1 MADNNNIPI
10 LLNQFNNERP
20 DILDSLD
27 FQNTVSNG
35 PAGVYRFVGN
45 GGNQDLHAKNF
56 LRANLVDD
64 IVTVQGAIR
73 YNNNDNVFQGYS
85 GNEWLTFTASQGQ
98 AGADGTSFSTV
109 VKCNNLFNTGETD
122 SSFGLFKDV
131 VLTTTITEEE
141 TTTDTTSNEI
151 LRIHTIPSIKYTSN
165 TPFDL
170 SQYTINFIPSTPTE
184 YYVGVRKNDIW
195 PQVPYTTMTSVNSS
209 ISGSITAD
217 GYYVYNIPT
226 PGFFF
231 YGQQYTNIYIN
242 FNGFI
247 TFNSSEAVFNQ
258 NIYQNHLSKK
268 RISLFYA
275 NLIPSSDTA
284 NPTDIFIGTGK
295 YGEIVITYNNFLI
308 YPGTT
313 DYVNAQVRLF
323 LSNSITDSVLG
334 YSDDYY
340 SNGTIQITYNS
351 VNHITPLIGLS
362 DGNGYNSSTFQQVNF
377 KSLEFGNFHET
388 TKPKGLPKLRIMFV
402 FKVKTT
408 ESNTFE
414 QAAQTKFTA
423 MLPENSS
430 ETYHADNA
438 SYTEGDYTYYK
449 IIFNDFNDSTSTY
462 LEAPNTGLTKVSQ
475 DKSADGLYYIKTLD
489 LGNIQIKKMAVA
501 IRSIFD
507 YDTGTSLV
515 FANNKSYSDLT
526 SVDNNGTS
534 NLFPSNSD
542 LVETNW
548 QSLLED
554 TSTKN
559 SFIDL
564 TEIYDDNHD
573 NAPPLSDLNSSKDY
587 KNIYNSTVDLRK
599 YNSRIYRIQGR
610 YSDKSVLNES
620 NSNRDNKTFEKTLLI
635 KTIFEL
641 NSDIDLPANA
651 SSFNTAQLLI
661 DSITNGPYHITA
673 INDEDWFSISFPLN
687 ISKTIS
693 IVDFKNESNS
703 SNMRDGTNISLRMYE
718 LINNV
723 LTEKSVTMATTT
735 NNFKKYNFP
744 YDTGSSANKTYY
756 IQVTSTGKFGFY
768 GLKLE
773 NTSGG
778 DFISSNIAID
788 AHLASYKFTRLTSG
802 SGATTNVDPPAKLN
816 LKYANA
822 GDLASIFM
830 INDDTME
837 HNSIKGMY
845 CIINKQTQDH
855 GSYYV
860 ISIYGYDGLPKKL
873 SDNTTEILG
882 LRLEKEGS
890 DNDVDIFE
898 YSAAIDDM
906 IFKNNRTLLLIN
918 SKSIFKYDMDSGYLS
933 LEKNL
938 STEIGSGT
946 EITFNKINYISSST
960 TLESYNAIFK
970 DASGN
975 LKILNLD
982 SSFANTTTYDSSTL
996 SVPVSG
1002 AFNHVEVVGNLLYIS
1017 INKSSGSTLLKLTF
1031 DTSNRTYSLAEASTD
1046 RLEITESI
1054 KFTKYAA
1061 DTVNS
1066 NNYLLIVKKNS
1077 TTQDQLVRYS
1087 ASDFTLSSSITQFN
1101 SNVIDFRYKNN
1112 LIIFL
1117 NFITGTNSY
1126 YIYNISDLSLRIS
1139 ETSNLENLINID
1151 ALKVYKTDVILL
1163 MNKEET
1169 PDSDSDQTL
1178 IKIIYKKI
1186 NASDSLELLGVDF
1199 TSGSTNFSY
1208 FTDTS
1213 SNTFNLSGNL
1223 FTGKNTTKNFYLNN
1237 GNTLNDNS
1245 TMSNDISNKY
1255 IKPINKHFKFTNL
1268 AIGSNDTAIDNVI
1281 LLGFNG
1287 DNSDS
1292 NKHIFL
1298 EKLGYNLDSSI
1309 TDTGSKTESQEGKF
1323 HIITSDISTKI
1334 TTSDGTFQI
1343 IQQETIY
1350 ITDKYYKGVIYYD
1363 TENTCFKFNLYSLG
1377 IDTTNITLVKT
1388 LTINT
1393 GSYTIIDITPPILKV
1408 FNDGDDDK
1416 FYVFYNTYESFD
1428 NYISI
1433 LLVIDSTSSTSDSN
1447 NVILDLSP
1455 SSNSLIN
1462 KIKISTSSVFKAIP
1476 FIDPVNNNKKFLIIS
1491 KQEWN
1496 NYEAEPLDDSLFIVD
1511 VTQTTSIVINQISTS
1526 WESIRNNFSSSAF
1539 IEKDNTVYGIVMY
1552 NDGYGKT
1559 VKLYKFPS
1567 EHTPG
1572 TITEITGSNNTSLS
1586 NNDLTSNDLLY
1597 GLYYTS
1603 VMNIPKI
1610 KILCYKTT
1618 NNIYF
1623 FFLTFNTSL
1632 NKLIIR
1638 VINYSTNTNNFSL
1651 SNGPQIDISIGG
1663 SNLYS
1668 ELKILQFDY
1677 IKDKS
1682 GTDYIILS
1690 YYQNN
1695 GTSTDAYENRKFHVY
1710 ENNSGTLNEKASGTM
1725 TGMFFVDIWDNSLLI
1740 MRNTSSNG
1748 LKFTAFLIPT
1758 SSTLTIADD
1767 TSGATDFPVDTFTIT
1782 NILRTLQ
1789 SINRYGTSTDSSI
1802 EDTDERKKYR
1812 FDFIAM
1818 NTSTNDTNLGFEQL
1832 GTSERK
1838 YSLVSYGSYITSSS
1852 SGSGGSSSSTTT
1864 ADSSAVEKIVSHFYE
1879 SFLGN
1884 STNSIAV
1891 IGKKLSTTNSNNDS
1905 DIGTNYFLYLS
1916 AYKNTGDT
1924 TYAYLKTSVI
1934 PNYIPFYGG
1943 KEIKGLWKN
1952 EIGGITDAD
1961 ISYSI
1966 EQPSEFGWLDT
1977 NSTSYGN
1984 PIRITSSQKDVNSKT
1999 IIVNNT
2005 TIVEQFWYTEDDF
2018 WNTIMVNSNSFSPLF
2033 TTDSSGNTVSNSVNT
2048 SNLNGL
2054 LLTPIGP
2061 IGTAV
2066 NGTMIYNFVEKTS
2079 TVTYANLSSTN
2090 NAVTNVKLDHT
2101 GGVPDD
2107 KNLYHYHKYPVSLDA
2122 ALKIGDIPDNF
2133 TDKSSLITFSPRV
2146 GETYFFNQSSY
2157 TNTDFPMI
2165 FKTKHKASS
2174 TRSTRVIRYNLSY
2187 TDSSKSKYKITKISI
2202 DNVNETPTV
2211 VDTDGILEDII
2222 GGDILEFEYDLSN
2235 YPDIITENPLYIGT
2249 TLSGANKSVDLASTS
2264 IVTQNFVDE
2273 DPDVKYISV
2282 LFAST
2287 IPDFTLYYASE
2298 ENINMGEAILTGK
2311 VYKYLMTLAAKRHG
2325 SGNCYYL
2332 QETSPSAVAA
2342 IERLDITNIGV
2353 GDILFLDYS
2362 DTTISNTTN
2371 IPYLSTNSQGST
2383 TAVEKFD
2390 TTNQFTSVTSNV
2402 LRFTPDS
2409 SFKDTKLYYQNAV
2422 AASMGGLIRA
2432 KTSENSS
2439 YNFSDT
2445 FNVHGNAG
2453 VTKNSH
2459 IRFTIPPDFDYLNMN
2474 ILASSTGTGTD
2485 NLGGATD
2492 SNGINT
2498 DATGIVVNPME
2509 YTIKYQSSKFEF
2521 YFGINNISN
2530 ISSTTIESFEGLGK
2544 NIELYEGFTYK
2555 ITKDTTLT
2563 DEESNGIRLRF
2574 SETTTHTLQYLFDDT
2589 YKETVDYITFTVPTF
2604 SSTSEPKQLY
2614 VYSTKGDSLGS
2625 QFDGSPGT
2633 IKILKKRPRNFFVF
2647 KEAGTSTDIFK
2658 LYDRTD
2664 FTTTL
2669 LSSFENRNIS
2679 SHAGFI
2685 DYELGKSYLD
2695 IMKSKTGSSGHSP
2708 ILGYAFDGFPIY
2720 GPYGYDHTDNNYSSD
2735 DNRETSCPVKLMLSS
2750 YTGPVDSLG
2759 NPTYIQR
2766 VKDTSTGANTE
2777 YLDICNGRFGKT
2789 PEYPNGIYHYY
2800 FTINVDL
2807 TGFARTANDGKYGYF
2822 NGTST
2827 NIIQAKYPYTIGAF
2841 RGVPD
2846 IYNFR
2851 DTYSNT
2857 SEETTTTTSTNSVN
2871 TFTINFKSIKS
2882 AQQKNN
2888 GTTYNSVNITQD
2900 DKFIHLRPE
2909 KNPYIWNFT
2918 NEVEQGSGMFHGY
2931 DSISSGNTISGLRS
2945 ATDPASTQTID
2956 DDFKAYGN
2964 ISKWIANGTI
2974 SRGEAVQLFT
2984 DTDNTTLKA
2993 QKYDTT
2999 GTSSEADSAA
3009 GLAFLGI
3016 ALNDA
3021 SDGGKVYIC
3030 TKGITTIKLGNTVT
3044 SLAYGSYGILK
3055 YSAVAGAI
3063 SGLLST
3069 TDDNLNNIILAG
3081 IPVAGYF
3088 LENYSSGLSQGK
3100 YVLFYVKG
3108 SIDFN

>member
-1 MADNNNIPI
+1 MANDNNIPI
-10 LLNQFNNERP
+10 LLNQFNDERP
-20 DILDSLD
+20 DITTSLD

-56 LRANLVDD
+56 IRANLVDD

-109 VKCNNLFNTGETD
+109 VQCNNLINTGETD

-131 VLTTTITEEE
+131 VLTTTVTDEE
-141 TTTDTTSNEI
+141 TTTEPTSNEI
-151 LRIHTIPSIKYTSN
+151 LRIHSIPSIKYTTN

-217 GYYVYNIPT
+217 GYFVYNIPT

-308 YPGTT
+308 YPGTN

-323 LSNSITDSVLG
+323 LSNSISDSVLG

-340 SNGTIQITYNS
+340 SNGTIQISYNS
-351 VNHITPLIGLS
+351 VNHDTPLIGLS
-362 DGNGYNSSTFQQVNF
+362 NGNGYNSSTFQQVNF
-377 KSLEFGNFHET
+377 KTLEFGNFHET

-408 ESNTFE
+408 GGNPLE
-414 QAAQTKFTA
+414 QAAQTKFSA
-423 MLPENSS
+423 MLPGTSS

-438 SYTEGDYTYYK
+438 SYTQGDHTYYK
-449 IIFNDFNDSTSTY
+449 IIFNDFNDSTNTY

-475 DKSADGLYYIKTLD
+475 DKSEVGLHYIKTLD
-489 LGNIQIKKMAVA
+489 LGNIQIDKMAVA

-507 YDTGTSLV
+507 YDTGTSPV
-515 FANNKSYSDLT
+515 FSNNKSYSDLT

-554 TSTKN
+554 TTTKN
-559 SFIDL
+559 SFINLNELYNDEVN
-564 TEIYDDNHD
+564 T
-573 NAPPLSDLNSSKDY
+573 PRLSTLNLHKDY
-587 KNIYNSTVDLRK
+587 KNIYNSTTDLRK

-610 YSDKSVLNES
+610 FSDKSVLNE
-620 NSNRDNKTFEKTLLI
+620 SNRDNKTFEKTLLI

-641 NSDIDLPANA
+641 NSDIDLPTNA

-661 DSITNGPYHITA
+661 DSITNGPYHITYV
-673 INDEDWFSISFPLN
+673 NDEDWFSISFPLN

-703 SNMRDGTNISLRMYE
+703 SNMRDGSNISLRMYE

-723 LTEKSVTMATTT
+723 LTEKSVTITTTT

-778 DFISSNIAID
+778 DVIASNIAID
-788 AHLASYKFTRLTSG
+788 AHLTSYKFTRLTSG
-802 SGATTNVDPPAKLN
+802 AAATTNVDPPAKLN
-816 LKYANA
+816 LKYANGA
-822 GDLASIFM
+822 DLASIFM
-830 INDDTME
+830 INDDTLK
-837 HNSIKGMY
+837 HSSITGMY

-882 LRLEKEGS
+882 LRLEKEAS

-906 IFKNNRTLLLIN
+906 IFKDNRTLLLIN

-946 EITFNKINYISSST
+946 DITFNKINYISGSS
-960 TLESYNAIFK
+960 TLESYNVIFK

-982 SSFANTTTYDSSTL
+982 SSFANTTTYDSSNL
-996 SVPVSG
+996 SVPISG

-1017 INKSSGSTLLKLTF
+1017 INKSSGATLLKLTF
-1031 DTSNRTYSLAEASTD
+1031 DTSNRTYSLADASTD
-1046 RLEITESI
+1046 KLEITESI

-1087 ASDFTLSSSITQFN
+1087 ASDFTSSSSITQFS

-1117 NFITGTNSY
+1117 NFISGTNSY
-1126 YIYNISDLSLRIS
+1126 YIYNISDLTLRIS

-1151 ALKVYKTDVILL
+1151 ALKIYNTDVILL

-1169 PDSDSDQTL
+1169 TGSDSDQTL

-1223 FTGKNTTKNFYLNN
+1223 FTGKNTTKNFYFNN
-1237 GNTLNDNS
+1237 GNALNDSS

-1268 AIGSNDTAIDNVI
+1268 AVGSNGTAIDNVI

-1287 DNSDS
+1287 DSSDS

-1298 EKLGYNLDSSI
+1298 EKLGYNLDVI

-1323 HIITSDISTKI
+1323 HKISTDFSSKITSNP
-1334 TTSDGTFQI
+1334 GTFEI

-1350 ITDKYYKGVIYYD
+1350 ITDKYYKGMIYYD
-1363 TENTCFKFNLYSLG
+1363 TTNSLYKFNLYSLG

-1393 GSYTIIDITPPILKV
+1393 GSYTMVESAPPILKV

-1428 NYISI
+1428 NYSSF

-1455 SSNSLIN
+1455 SPPSK
-1462 KIKISTSSVFKAIP
+1462 KIKISETSIFNVVPYLFTDSSENIK
-1476 FIDPVNNNKKFLIIS
+1476 KKFLITS
-1491 KQEWN
+1491 KDKDEWTGLT
-1496 NYEAEPLDDSLFIVD
+1496 APVDSLFILD
-1511 VTQTTSIVINQISTS
+1511 IT
-1526 WESIRNNFSSSAF
+1526 SSSAMTIYIFSTSNWTSTIRNQFNSSGF
-1539 IEKDNTVYGIVMY
+1539 IEKENTVYGIVMY
-1552 NDGYGKT
+1552 NDGGGKT

-1572 TITEITGSNNTSLS
+1572 TISDITGSNNTFSS
-1586 NNDLTSNDLLY
+1586 NSSLTSNDSLY

-1603 VMNIPKI
+1603 VTIIPKI
-1610 KILCYKTT
+1610 KILCFKTGT
-1618 NNIYF
+1618 NIYF
-1623 FFLTFNTSL
+1623 YFLTFNKSSK
-1632 NKLIIR
+1632 KLIIR
-1638 VINYSTNTNNFSL
+1638 VINYSTNNNNFSL
-1651 SNGPQIDISIGG
+1651 SNGPEIDIDIDTST
-1663 SNLYS
+1663 SS
-1668 ELKILQFDY
+1668 TDELKILQFDY
-1677 IKDKS
+1677 INDKS
-1682 GTDYIILS
+1682 GNDYVILS

-1695 GTSTDAYENRKFHVY
+1695 GNGTDAYENRKFCVY

-1725 TGMFFVDIWDNSLLI
+1725 TNMFFVDIWDNSLLV
-1740 MRNTSSNG
+1740 MRNTSNG

-1758 SSTLTIADD
+1758 STNLTIADD

-1782 NILRTLQ
+1782 NIMRTLQ
-1789 SINRYGTSTDSSI
+1789 SINRYGTSIDSSI

-1812 FDFIAM
+1812 FDFITM

-1852 SGSGGSSSSTTT
+1852 SSSGGSTSSTTT

-1943 KEIKGLWKN
+1943 KQIKGLWKN
-1952 EIGGITDAD
+1952 EIGGSTDAD

-2018 WNTIMVNSNSFSPLF
+2018 WNTIMINSNSFSPLF

-2061 IGTAV
+2061 IGTAI

-2107 KNLYHYHKYPVSLDA
+2107 KNLYHYHKYPVSLEA
-2122 ALKIGDIPDNF
+2122 ALKIGDIADSSSSTF

-2157 TNTDFPMI
+2157 TNTDFPLI
-2165 FKTKHKASS
+2165 FKTKKKANSS
-2174 TRSTRVIRYNLSY
+2174 RTSLATTRYNISY
-2187 TDSSKSKYKITKISI
+2187 SSSGYALTFNQSTDGTDRPTIFENIISDIMVGDIIEFLYADVSDTTNFPIYIGDSLGGTSNSSLVTQSQVTDSAGTYLRIVIGSTFT
-2202 DNVNETPTV
+2202 DN
-2211 VDTDGILEDII
+2211 I
-2222 GGDILEFEYDLSN
+2222 
-2235 YPDIITENPLYIGT
+2235 
-2249 TLSGANKSVDLASTS
+2249 
-2264 IVTQNFVDE
+2264 
-2273 DPDVKYISV
+2273 
-2282 LFAST
+2282 
-2287 IPDFTLYYASE
+2287 LYYTNS
-2298 ENINMGEAILTGK
+2298 NNNKGDAILTGK
-2311 VYKYLMTLAAKRHG
+2311 VYKYLMTFALKRHG

-2332 QETSPSAVAA
+2332 QETSPSAVATT
-2342 IERLDITNIGV
+2342 ERLDITNIGV

-2362 DTTISNTTN
+2362 DTSISATTN

-2383 TAVEKFD
+2383 TAVEQFD
-2390 TTNQFTSVTSNV
+2390 TGGQFTSVTSNV

-2422 AASMGGLIRA
+2422 AAGMGGLIRA

-2453 VTKNSH
+2453 VSRNSH

-2474 ILASSTGTGTD
+2474 IFASSTGTGTD

-2492 SNGINT
+2492 SNGMNT

-2509 YTIKYQSSKFEF
+2509 YTIKYQSSIFEF
-2521 YFGINNISN
+2521 YFGSNKISD

-2555 ITKDTTLT
+2555 ITKDSTLKT
-2563 DEESNGIRLRF
+2563 EESNEIRLRF
-2574 SETTTHTLQYLFDDT
+2574 SETSTHTAQYLFDDT
-2589 YKETVDYITFTVPTF
+2589 YKETVNYITFTVPTF

-2614 VYSTKGDSLGS
+2614 VYSTAGDSLGS
-2625 QFDGSPGT
+2625 QFVGSPGT

-2658 LYDRTD
+2658 LYNRTD

-2695 IMKSKTGSSGHSP
+2695 ILKSKKGSSGHSP

-2720 GPYGYDHTDNNYSSD
+2720 GPYGYDHTDSNYSID
-2735 DNRETSCPVKLMLSS
+2735 DNRDTTGSNGCNVKLMLSS
-2750 YTGPVDSLG
+2750 YTGPVDSIG

-2766 VKDTSTGANTE
+2766 VKDTSTGSNTE

-2789 PEYPNGIYHYY
+2789 PEYTSGIYHYY
-2800 FTINVDL
+2800 FTLDVDL
-2807 TGFARTANDGKYGYF
+2807 SGFATIANDGKYGYF
-2822 NGTST
+2822 NGTAA

-2857 SEETTTTTSTNSVN
+2857 SEATTTTTSTNSVN
-2871 TFTINFKSIKS
+2871 TYTINFKSIKS

-2945 ATDPASTQTID
+2945 ATHPASTQTID
-2956 DDFKAYGN
+2956 DNFKAYGN

-2993 QKYDTT
+2993 QRYDTT
-2999 GTSSEADSAA
+2999 GISAEADSQT

-3021 SDGGKVYIC
+3021 SDGGKVYVC
-3030 TKGITTIKLGNTVT
+3030 TKGITTVKLGNDVT

-3069 TDDNLNNIILAG
+3069 TDDNASNIILAG

>member
-10 LLNQFNNERP
+10 LLNQFDDERP

-27 FQNTVSNG
+27 FQKTVSNG

-284 NPTDIFIGTGK
+284 NPTDIFIGKGK

-475 DKSADGLYYIKTLD
+475 DKSAVGLYYIKTLD

-507 YDTGTSLV
+507 YDNGKSLI

-651 SSFNTAQLLI
+651 SSFNTAQLLV
-661 DSITNGPYHITA
+661 DTITNGPYHITA

-703 SNMRDGTNISLRMYE
+703 SNMRDGSNISLRIYE

-723 LTEKSVTMATTT
+723 LTEKSVDMTTT
-735 NNFKKYNFP
+735 TKNFKKYDFP

-778 DFISSNIAID
+778 RQAIASNIAID
-788 AHLASYKFTRLTSG
+788 AHLALYKFTRLTD
-802 SGATTNVDPPAKLN
+802 GAPSSSSADPPKKIN
-816 LKYANA
+816 LKYTNIE
-822 GDLASIFM
+822 DLSSIFM
-830 INDDTME
+830 INDDKLD
-837 HNSIKGMY
+837 HNSITGMY
-845 CIINKQTQDH
+845 CIINKQKQLTNT
-855 GSYYV
+855 YYV

-873 SDNTTEILG
+873 SDNTTKILG
-882 LRLEKEGS
+882 LRLEREGATDTDLADFDQNS
-890 DNDVDIFE
+890 DIE
-898 YSAAIDDM
+898 DM
-906 IFKNNRTLLLIN
+906 FFKDNRNLLLIN
-918 SKSIFKYDMDSGYLS
+918 AKSIFKYDLESGYLS

-960 TLESYNAIFK
+960 TLESYNVIFK

-982 SSFANTTTYDSSTL
+982 SSFLNTTTYDSSIL
-996 SVPVSG
+996 SIPISG

-1031 DTSNRTYSLAEASTD
+1031 DTSNRTYSLVDASTD
-1046 RLEITESI
+1046 KLEITESI

-1061 DTVNS
+1061 DTINF

-1077 TTQDQLVRYS
+1077 TTQDQLIRYS

-1139 ETSNLENLINID
+1139 ETTNQENLINID
-1151 ALKVYKTDVILL
+1151 ALKIYNTDVILL
-1163 MNKEET
+1163 INKEET
-1169 PDSDSDQTL
+1169 SPQASDQTL
-1178 IKIIYKKI
+1178 VKIIYKKI
-1186 NASDSLELLGVDF
+1186 NASDSLELLGVNF

-1208 FTDTS
+1208 FTDTI
-1213 SNTFNLSGNL
+1213 SNTFELSGNI
-1223 FTGKNTTKNFYLNN
+1223 FTGKNTNKNFYINN
-1237 GNTLNDNS
+1237 GNGLNDNS

-1268 AIGSNDTAIDNVI
+1268 AIGDGTAIDNII

-1287 DNSDS
+1287 DSSDS

-1298 EKLGYNLDSSI
+1298 EKLGYNLDTSI
-1309 TDTGSKTESQEGKF
+1309 TDTGNKTESQEGKF
-1323 HIITSDISTKI
+1323 HIITSDISSKI
-1334 TTSDGTFQI
+1334 TGSQSTFQI

-1363 TENTCFKFNLYSLG
+1363 TTNTCFKFNLYSLG

-1393 GSYTIIDITPPILKV
+1393 GEYESFVMVELVQPILKV

-1416 FYVFYNTYESFD
+1416 FYIFYNSYVSYNDYTSF
-1428 NYISI
+1428 

-1447 NVILDLSP
+1447 NIILDLGSD
-1455 SSNSLIN
+1455 SLTH
-1462 KIKISTSSVFKAIP
+1462 KIKISDFYILEVIPYLFTDSSSNVT
-1476 FIDPVNNNKKFLIIS
+1476 KKFLIKS
-1491 KQEWN
+1491 KDKEEYN
-1496 NYEAEPLDDSLFIVD
+1496 NFYTPEDSLFILD
-1511 VTQTTSIVINQISTS
+1511 ITSTTAMTIDKLIIG
-1526 WESIRNNFSSSAF
+1526 WESIRNNFSPAAF
-1539 IEKDNTVYGIVMY
+1539 IEKENTVYSIVMY
-1552 NDGYGKT
+1552 YNSGVST
-1559 VKLYKFPS
+1559 INLYKFPS
-1567 EHTPG
+1567 DNTNE
-1572 TITEITGSNNTSLS
+1572 IISDITGNNNTSS
-1586 NNDLTSNDLLY
+1586 NNSNLTTNDMLY

-1610 KILCYKTT
+1610 KILCSKTG

-1623 FFLTFNTSL
+1623 YFLTFNTSL
-1632 NKLIIR
+1632 KRLIIR
-1638 VINYSTNTNNFSL
+1638 IINYYTIDNTFSL
-1651 SNGPQIDISIGG
+1651 LNGPEIDISISG

-1677 IKDKS
+1677 IEDKS

-1690 YYQNN
+1690 YYENN
-1695 GTSTDAYENRKFHVY
+1695 FNSFDSYENRKFHVY

-1767 TSGATDFPVDTFTIT
+1767 TTGATDFPVDTFTIT
-1782 NILRTLQ
+1782 NVLRTLQ

-1818 NTSTNDTNLGFEQL
+1818 NTSTNDTNLGFDQL

-1852 SGSGGSSSSTTT
+1852 SSSGGSSSSTTT
-1864 ADSSAVEKIVSHFYE
+1864 AESSAVEKIVSHFYE

-1884 STNSIAV
+1884 STNSVAV

-1905 DIGTNYFLYLS
+1905 NIGTNYFLYLS

-1952 EIGGITDAD
+1952 EIGGSTDAD

-2005 TIVEQFWYTEDDF
+2005 TIIEQFWYTEDDF
-2018 WNTIMVNSNSFSPLF
+2018 WNTIMVNSNSFSPLY

-2079 TVTYANLSSTN
+2079 TVTYSNLSSTN

-2133 TDKSSLITFSPRV
+2133 TDKSSLITFSPKL

-2165 FKTKHKASS
+2165 FKIKKKANSS
-2174 TRSTRVIRYNLSY
+2174 RTNLATTRYNISY
-2187 TDSSKSKYKITKISI
+2187 SSSGYALTFNQSTDGTDRPTLFENIISDIMVGDIIEFLYADPSDTTNFPIYIGDSLGGTSNSSLVTQSQVTDSAGTYLRIVIGSTFT
-2202 DNVNETPTV
+2202 DN
-2211 VDTDGILEDII
+2211 I
-2222 GGDILEFEYDLSN
+2222 
-2235 YPDIITENPLYIGT
+2235 
-2249 TLSGANKSVDLASTS
+2249 
-2264 IVTQNFVDE
+2264 
-2273 DPDVKYISV
+2273 
-2282 LFAST
+2282 
-2287 IPDFTLYYASE
+2287 LYYTNS
-2298 ENINMGEAILTGK
+2298 NNNKGDAILTGK
-2311 VYKYLMTLAAKRHG
+2311 VYKYLMTLAAKTHG

-2342 IERLDITNIGV
+2342 IERLDITNIGL

-2362 DTTISNTTN
+2362 DTSISATTN

-2409 SFKDTKLYYQNAV
+2409 SFKDTKLYYQNVV

-2453 VTKNSH
+2453 VTRNSH

-2720 GPYGYDHTDNNYSSD
+2720 GPYGYDHTDTNYSE
-2735 DNRETSCPVKLMLSS
+2735 NRETSCPVKLMLSS

-2918 NEVEQGSGMFHGY
+2918 NEVDQGSGMFHGY

-2956 DDFKAYGN
+2956 DNFKAYGN
-2964 ISKWIANGTI
+2964 VSKWIANGTI

-2999 GTSSEADSAA
+2999 GTSAETDSVT

-3021 SDGGKVYIC
+3021 TNGGKVYIC

-3055 YSAVAGAI
+3055 YSAVAGAV